1 MAFGQGAFEQLQREM
16 SIVGSST
23 TCYYYNM
30 KNLLYGSALLLTALL
45 FSNCKTITTLT
56 VENQKPAS
64 KAVSISL
71 KKQIIKEIDAEVK
84 KWDQAAANKDAE
96 SLSNLYAENAD
107 IIHYDNIQH
116 VGRGSIRQHFEKQL
130 LKDPHLKKTFSD
142 HQRLVLSPEIVIE
155 TAKSH
160 ITGSKISPPPPTRG
174 RYTATYFKKNE
185 KWLIVYERAW
195 WTWPFKYD

>member
-1 MAFGQGAFEQLQREM
+1 
-16 SIVGSST
+16 
-23 TCYYYNM
+23 M

-116 VGRGSIRQHFEKQL
+116 VGRESIRQHFEYC
-130 LKDPHLKKTFSD
+130 F
-142 HQRLVLSPEIVIE
+142 LSPHFSTILLLVIQIVICSSLTLSE
-155 TAKSH
+155 
-160 ITGSKISPPPPTRG
+160 
-174 RYTATYFKKNE
+174 FK
-185 KWLIVYERAW
+185 AQ
-195 WTWPFKYD
+195 

>member
-1 MAFGQGAFEQLQREM
+1 
-16 SIVGSST
+16 
-23 TCYYYNM
+23 M
-30 KNLLYGSALLLTALL
+30 KNLLYVSALLLTALL

-71 KKQIIKEIDAEVK
+71 KKQIIKEIDAEAK
-84 KWDQAAANKDAE
+84 KWAQAAANKDAE

-116 VGRGSIRQHFEKQL
+116 VGRESIRQHFEKQL

-142 HQRLVLSPEIVIE
+142 HQ
-155 TAKSH
+155 
-160 ITGSKISPPPPTRG
+160 
-174 RYTATYFKKNE
+174 
-185 KWLIVYERAW
+185 
-195 WTWPFKYD
+195 